1 MNDFAPHYYAL
12 TLTIVENYTIDDA
25 LEYIESG
32 KRIRKHNIKRNET
45 EEMIKLHNNGL
56 RLSEIGRLFGIS
68 GDAVYQRLK
77 RFRNREVNW

>member
-12 TLTIVENYTIDDA
+12 TLTIIGNYTIDDA

-32 KRIRKHNIKRNET
+32 KRIRKHDIKRDET
-45 EEMIKLHNNGL
+45 EQMIELHNNGEG
-56 RLSEIGRLFGIS
+56 LSEIGRLFGMS

-77 RFRNREVNW
+77 RHRNRKIN